1 MKKSEGRLA
10 QQLLGE
16 GRLLHER
23 PQALLGRLD
32 HCSVHCHFSSS
43 ANETLL
49 STSQKYQ
56 KCVRNRGIVTQSMV
70 HFQKCTHHI
79 SYIVYFFPSRSV
91 TESLSTGALFL
102 LCTFLL
108 PSAKY
113 AADCDRSTV
122 NSLIYFAAQIEPFS
136 SKLAPKRRGQCSLG
150 DAVRSTTS
158 A

>member
-1 MKKSEGRLA
+1 MKKSEGRFA
-10 QQLLGE
+10 QQLLSE

-23 PQALLGRLD
+23 PQALLGRLY
-32 HCSVHCHFSSS
+32 HCSVHCHVSSS

-56 KCVRNRGIVTQSMV
+56 KCVRNRGILTQPMV
-70 HFQKCTHHI
+70 HFQKYMYVYIYPI
-79 SYIVYFFPSRSV
+79 SYIIYFFPSRSV
-91 TESLSTGALFL
+91 TESLSTGALFF

-122 NSLIYFAAQIEPFS
+122 NSLIYFAS
-136 SKLAPKRRGQCSLG
+136 
-150 DAVRSTTS
+150 
-158 A
+158 